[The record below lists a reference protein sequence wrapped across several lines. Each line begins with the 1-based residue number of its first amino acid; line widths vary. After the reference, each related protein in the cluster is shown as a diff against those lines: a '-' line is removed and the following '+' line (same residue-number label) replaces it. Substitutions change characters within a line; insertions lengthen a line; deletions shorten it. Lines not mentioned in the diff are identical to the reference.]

1 MTKGEIR
8 KARKEARAAG
18 VPLTGELALR
28 SEREQNWNRE
38 KSIQD
43 GMVPQGRS
51 GSNPRVASRAEQHAR
66 YIDCG
71 PANWD
76 DR

>member
-8 KARKEARAAG
+8 KARKEARAKG
-18 VPLTGELALR
+18 IPLTGELAV
-28 SEREQNWNRE
+28 SSQKEQNWNRE
-38 KSIQD
+38 KSLRE
-43 GMVPQGRS
+43 GWPK
-51 GSNPRVASRAEQHAR
+51 PASRTEQHAR

-71 PANWD
+71 PSNWD

>member
-8 KARKEARAAG
+8 RARRAANAAG
-18 VPLTGELALR
+18 VPLTGELAINKISPKNLNLAKPFKR
-28 SEREQNWNRE
+28 ARTNY
-38 KSIQD
+38 
-43 GMVPQGRS
+43 
-51 GSNPRVASRAEQHAR
+51 ASKALQHAR

-71 PANWD
+71 PGNWD